1 MDTTSH
7 SNIPTFLM
15 CLIFPSPLR
24 KDTLPSL
31 PLLQMTSAFENLHK
45 NAKSQSNT
53 MAVHRVHC
61 PRQYTEHTLIP
72 RAFRAAAK
80 SLQLEPVSVETSD
93 GLQGKRQ
100 SKTDSVTTSDC
111 FKDLNGALQFFFSSC
126 FFFILTQSDSLV
138 LC

>member
-1 MDTTSH
+1 
-7 SNIPTFLM
+7 M

-80 SLQLEPVSVETSD
+80 SLQLEPVSVETSA

-100 SKTDSVTTSDC
+100 SKTDSVTTADC
-111 FKDLNGALQFFFSSC
+111 FKDLNGALQFFIKL
-126 FFFILTQSDSLV
+126 FFYIDSKR
-138 LC
+138 